1 MRVSQRDHQNIL
13 DQADIVDII
22 SRYVPLDKKGKEYV
36 GVCPFHD
43 DHSFH
48 WINKFINVLPVV
60 QG

>member
-43 DHSFH
+43 DHSPSMH
-48 WINKFINVLPVV
+48 L
-60 QG
+60 